1 MSNFTTKKLPH
12 SSIKK
17 IDESSTTIPFHIKQ
31 KRRIQKFLLIILV
44 LLGCVFGI
52 NYIVQ
57 GIGNVQI
64 GTAGD
69 GAFFTPIF
77 FNSTGTTVIEKK

>member
-17 IDESSTTIPFHIKQ
+17 IDEDTPSFTIDTKQ
-31 KRRIQKFLLIILV
+31 KRRIQKYLLITLIF
-44 LLGCVFGI
+44 LGCIFGI

-57 GIGNVQI
+57 GIGKVQI
-64 GTAGD
+64 GTA
-69 GAFFTPIF
+69 
-77 FNSTGTTVIEKK
+77 